1 MSVSMNVRN
10 CRKCGRI
17 FNYVVGP
24 ILCPRCV
31 EEQEKVFQVV
41 KEYVIEHHGA
51 DIAEVSRECNVEPS
65 QIRQWIREERLQFAD
80 DSPIR
85 IPCEGCG
92 AMIRSG
98 RYCDKCKA
106 AMTNGFREAMGV
118 NKQPAAPTRQPSR
131 NISERDRMRYL

>member
-1 MSVSMNVRN
+1 MSDSMNVRN

-51 DIAEVSRECNVEPS
+51 DIAEVSLHIV
-65 QIRQWIREERLQFAD
+65 
-80 DSPIR
+80 
-85 IPCEGCG
+85 
-92 AMIRSG
+92 
-98 RYCDKCKA
+98 A
-106 AMTNGFREAMGV
+106 AFHILSMHAVFLPG
-118 NKQPAAPTRQPSR
+118 
-131 NISERDRMRYL
+131 

>member
-1 MSVSMNVRN
+1 M
-10 CRKCGRI
+10 
-17 FNYVVGP
+17 GP
-24 ILCPRCV
+24 ILCPHCV

-41 KEYVIEHHGA
+41 KDHHGA

-85 IPCEGCG
+85 IACEGCG
-92 AMIRSG
+92 TMIRSG

-106 AMTNGFREAMGV
+106 AMTNGFRDAMGM
-118 NKQPAAPTRQPSR
+118 NKQPEAPVRKPSR

>member
-1 MSVSMNVRN
+1 MSDSMNVRN

-98 RYCDKCKA
+98 RLCQKCKDKLL
-106 AMTNGFREAMGV
+106 GKVDSLYSSEESVVVKKQREA
-118 NKQPAAPTRQPSR
+118 A
-131 NISERDRMRYL
+131 RMRFLDK

>member
-1 MSVSMNVRN
+1 MNVRN

-24 ILCPRCV
+24 IMCPRCMD
-31 EEQEKVFQVV
+31 EQEQIFQMV
-41 KEYVIEHHGA
+41 KEYVSEHYGA
-51 DIAEVSRECNVEPS
+51 DIAEVSRECDVEPS

-85 IPCEGCG
+85 IPCEKCG

-98 RYCDKCKA
+98 RFCDHCKA
-106 AMTNGFREAMGV
+106 SMTNEFNEAMGLNRKPV
-118 NKQPAAPTRQPSR
+118 PEAPKPARRVSD
-131 NISERDRMRYL
+131 RDRMRYL